1 MQLKNSID
9 KLEKGDN
16 LKIVALGD
24 SLTYGWMVEK
34 GYIDFLKEMLKVKY
48 PKSIFKIISQGIPG
62 DTAEGGLYR
71 LKDHVLNSDPDL
83 VFIQFALNDAF
94 SGYSLE
100 DFHHNILGIINGIR
114 NNSSAEILLMTSVA
128 LDKREKRIAKRYYD
142 ILKNIAEK
150 EAIPIVLVH
159 EYWEKRISEGIEFST
174 LVQQDCVHP
183 TVEGYRLMAEAIV
196 QVF

>member
-9 KLEKGDN
+9 KLEKGDD

-48 PKSIFKIISQGIPG
+48 PKSIFKIINQGIPG
-62 DTAEGGLYR
+62 DTAESGLYR

-128 LDKREKRIAKRYYD
+128 LDKREKRIAERYYD
-142 ILKNIAEK
+142 ILKNIAKK

-183 TVEGYRLMAEAIV
+183 TVKGYRLMAEAIV
-196 QVF
+196 KVF

>member
-48 PKSIFKIISQGIPG
+48 PKSIFKIINQGIPG

-94 SGYSLE
+94 SGYSRE

-128 LDKREKRIAKRYYD
+128 LDKREKRIAERYYD